1 MTYPE
6 KLNKLIS
13 YIPAEVYAE
22 HEKQITEL
30 ADAIVADRARLKEAV
45 LNGQWYVDANEFHPE
60 RCYHCERPQYHSSY
74 GDTHAPDCIVRQL
87 DEEGE

>member
-6 KLNKLIS
+6 NLNKLIS

-30 ADAIVADRARLKEAV
+30 ADAIATDRARLKEAV
-45 LNGQWYVDANEFHPE
+45 LGSWVVPDLGGDDTPAYCK
-60 RCYHCERPQYHSSY
+60 RCREYY
-74 GDTHAPDCIVRQL
+74 GTPHKPDCIVRQL
-87 DEEGE
+87 EEEGE